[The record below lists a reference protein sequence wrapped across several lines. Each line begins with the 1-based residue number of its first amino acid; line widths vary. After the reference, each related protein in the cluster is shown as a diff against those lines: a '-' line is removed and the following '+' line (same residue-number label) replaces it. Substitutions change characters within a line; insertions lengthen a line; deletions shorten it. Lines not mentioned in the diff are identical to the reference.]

1 MTFYIL
7 LNQITTIFLSMN
19 LLTTM
24 SFDSEIISYLYGGG
38 KGEIYFQVT
47 NNNRTLAIKPLMEG
61 GYSNLLVIT
70 KDKKYYFNINKS
82 KGSPHQFIEIKDG
95 IATHSVTKKI
105 NKSNYEIL
113 EGKKAIL
120 FINKSKHSVNVNGT
134 IVKSREYFSKGVP
147 LLLDGKRILN

>member
-7 LNQITTIFLSMN
+7 MNQITTIFLSMN

-47 NNNRTLAIKPLMEG
+47 NNNRTLALKPLMDG

-70 KDKKYYFNINKS
+70 KERKYYLNINKS
-82 KGSPHQFIEIKDG
+82 KKGSHQFIEIKDG
-95 IATHSVTKKI
+95 VATHSLTKKI
-105 NKSNYEIL
+105 IKPNYEIL

-120 FINKSKHSVNVNGT
+120 FINKALHNVNVNGT

-147 LLLDGKRILN
+147 LLLNGNRILN